1 MDKIIFPEEI
11 LKREPEYIDEIELNN
26 GVVVQINTNLSIAQM
41 KRFRTEGL
49 ISNETMNNMLNG
61 KIDNLADDKSIMN
74 APYIAYKAAGGELTK
89 EEFEELLP
97 YEIDTFMMIYAQLI
111 TSKRAQQKN
120 HFRQKLASVT
130 KK

>member
-1 MDKIIFPEEI
+1 MDKIMFPEELI
-11 LKREPEYIDEIELNN
+11 KTETEYIEEIVLNN
-26 GVVVQINTNLSIAQM
+26 GLVVKINTNLSIGQM
-41 KRFRTEGL
+41 KRFRAEGL

-61 KIDNLADDKSIMN
+61 KMDDIASDKSILN
-74 APYIAYKAAGGELTK
+74 APYIAYKAAGGELTM

-111 TSKRAQQKN
+111 TSKRANQQN
-120 HFRQKLASVT
+120 HFRQKLASAT